1 ARFTYKGKQDG
12 YSSYINNIYLN
23 VLPFYGLQKRNSFDL
38 EIISVDIYGC
48 RCFEYYL
55 PLEGNALNFVPE
67 RKELH
72 FS

>member
-1 ARFTYKGKQDG
+1 
-12 YSSYINNIYLN
+12 N